1 MVKYWV
7 HSGILMIN
15 GEKMS
20 KSLGNFITGK
30 KMIDQHSADDFRFM
44 VVSAH
49 YRSLMD
55 YTGKLMIQAHS
66 TLASIRAFAQ
76 ELKAAKSK
84 TGTALDVEPYAKR
97 FFAALDDDLNT
108 PAALAVI
115 FILMRDARAKEP
127 LSALSARSILA
138 FLKAA
143 EQIFGVAF
151 TKTVKQIIPQ
161 NVTEQAQLRETL
173 RKAGKWAEADAMRD
187 KIAAA
192 GYAVKDIPGGF
203 EIIPV
208 TK

>member
-30 KMIDQHSADDFRFM
+30 EMIERHGSDNFRFM
-44 VVSAH
+44 IVSAH
-49 YRSLMD
+49 YRSLIN
-55 YTGKLMIQAHS
+55 YTEQLMTQAHN

-76 ELKAAKSK
+76 EMRTAKSK
-84 TGTALDVEPYAKR
+84 TGATMNVEPYAKK

-108 PAALAVI
+108 PSALAVI

-143 EQIFGVAF
+143 EQIFGVTF
-151 TKTVKQIIPQ
+151 TKTVKHSIPPDI
-161 NVTEQAQLRETL
+161 TEKAQLRETL
-173 RKAGKWAEADAMRD
+173 RKAGKWAEADVLRD
-187 KIAAA
+187 EITRA
-192 GYAVKDIPGGF
+192 GYTVKDIPGGF

-208 TK
+208 TE